1 MQPVAADF
9 NRKCKPKLVEI
20 AFNMKYTHR

>member
-9 NRKCKPKLVEI
+9 NKKCKPKLVEI
-20 AFNMKYTHR
+20 AFDMKYTHR